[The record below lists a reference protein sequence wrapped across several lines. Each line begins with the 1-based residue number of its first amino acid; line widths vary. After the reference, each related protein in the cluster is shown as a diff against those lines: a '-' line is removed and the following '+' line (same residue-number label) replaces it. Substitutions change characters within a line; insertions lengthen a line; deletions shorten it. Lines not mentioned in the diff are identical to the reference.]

1 MISSITFFNLVVG
14 IIASFQVFVNAFIMT
29 NGGPQNATLFVVL
42 YLYRNGFQYFKMGYA
57 SAVAWMLFF
66 IIVFF
71 TIIQFRVA
79 NRWVYEEG
87 SRNN

>member
-1 MISSITFFNLVVG
+1 MISSVIFFNLVVG
-14 IIASFQVFVNAFIMT
+14 IIASFQVFTTAFIMT
-29 NGGPQNATLFVVL
+29 QGGPQNATLFVVL

-57 SAVAWMLFF
+57 SAIAWLLFV

-71 TIIQFRVA
+71 TVIQFRLA

-87 SRNN
+87 TK